1 MINKILKSSAI
12 LGYIALQTSVWAAN
26 TTTYRIEV
34 IETPEEYKSSFPIGI
49 NNQGDVAA
57 AFPITGNRF
66 EFPVDVSLLDF
77 DQTDISLAATLSSFS
92 DGNST
97 FLDSVKKGRFNST
110 SLSFVLNYLA
120 EYNGDGVHQQIGL
133 MRGALSDKD
142 NLEELAI
149 FDVENPETDE
159 YTYFHTEQINDIN
172 SLAWIA
178 GSTSSPL
185 TKTDIDGDTWLMP
198 EFIHRGFVRFS
209 NRAVTLPPFYDD
221 EDALGGFSYATDIS
235 DSGYVVGY
243 ASVAGSS
250 TLDALIESCR
260 INRDT
265 VPEDVCLWRNLNN
278 VQAQNSLF
286 RNRAYLWKVNGNGD
300 ITEKRSLGIAI
311 DNPDLAESLDYT
323 SRAFAVNDKGLAV
336 GESSVIDVNNQL
348 KVQAVLFNETNVFAM
363 TNPLENPQSRAIDIN
378 NNDIVIGTMYD
389 TAGLSGVLKS
399 FYYDID
405 SGSVEVTPLSDF
417 FVSANT
423 KAKAINDQNIIVGE
437 TDAAGLA
444 SGTKPK
450 HGFVYDISTDEMQ
463 DLNDLLSC
471 ETDFTIVDAVDI
483 NDDGVILARASL
495 VQTARDLMG
504 NSVINSSTD
513 SSSIEQVEYTVK
525 LIPDLIAADSCDA
538 PDNEVTI
545 KRKGASFTSSIL
557 LLLFITFL
565 FKRRNI
571 HSKTI

>member
-1 MINKILKSSAI
+1 MINKALKTSAI

-26 TTTYRIEV
+26 TTYRIEV

-57 AFPITGNRF
+57 SFPITGNRF
-66 EFPVDVSLLDF
+66 EFPVNVSLLDF
-77 DQTDISLAATLSSFS
+77 DEADASLAATLSSFS
-92 DGNST
+92 DGTST
-97 FLDSVKKGRFNST
+97 FLESVKKGRFNST
-110 SLSFVLNYLA
+110 SLGLVLNYLQ
-120 EYNGDGVHQQIGL
+120 EFNRDGVHQQIASV
-133 MRGALSDKD
+133 RGGLSDD
-142 NLEELAI
+142 GRLEELAI
-149 FDVENPETDE
+149 FDWENPETDE
-159 YTYFHTEQINDIN
+159 YTYFHTEQVNDIN
-172 SLAWIA
+172 SLTWLA

-209 NRAVTLPPFYDD
+209 NNQVTLPPFYDD
-221 EDALGGFSYATDIS
+221 EDALGGFSYATDIA

-243 ASVAGSS
+243 ASVAGSTS
-250 TLDALIESCR
+250 LDSLIESCR
-260 INRDT
+260 VNKET
-265 VPEDVCLWRNLNN
+265 VPQDVCLWRNLANN
-278 VQAQNSLF
+278 SEAQSGLF
-286 RNRAYLWKVNGNGD
+286 RSRAYLWKVNGNGD

-311 DNPDLAESLDYT
+311 DNPDFADSLQYT

-336 GESSVIDVNNQL
+336 GESSVIDVEER
-348 KVQAVLFNETNVFAM
+348 VRTQAVLFNENNVFTL
-363 TNPLENPQSRAIDIN
+363 TNPLEHPQSRAIGIN

-389 TAGLSGVLKS
+389 TAGLSGVIKS

-450 HGFVYDISTDEMQ
+450 HGFVYDISTDEML
-463 DLNDLLSC
+463 DLNELLSC
-471 ETDFTIVDAVDI
+471 DTDFTIVDAVDI

-513 SSSIEQVEYTVK
+513 TSSIEQVEYTVK
-525 LIPDLIAADSCDA
+525 LIPDLTAADSCEA
-538 PDNEVTI
+538 PDNVQSI
-545 KRKGASFTSSIL
+545 KRKGASVTPSIL

-565 FKRRNI
+565 FKKRNI
-571 HSKTI
+571 DTKTI

>member
-1 MINKILKSSAI
+1 MINKALKSSVL

-26 TTTYRIEV
+26 TTYRIEV
-34 IETPEEYKSSFPIGI
+34 VETPEEYKSSFPIGI

-57 AFPITGNRF
+57 SFPITGNRF

-77 DQTDISLAATLSSFS
+77 DEADISLAATLSTIS
-92 DGNST
+92 DGSST

-110 SLSFVLNYLA
+110 SLGLVLNYLG
-120 EYNGDGVHQQIGL
+120 NFSGDGIHQQIGQV
-133 MRGALSDKD
+133 RGALSDK
-142 NLEELAI
+142 NRLEELAV
-149 FDVENPETDE
+149 FDIENPETDE

-172 SLAWIA
+172 SLAWLA

-209 NRAVTLPPFYDD
+209 NSAITLPPFYDD

-243 ASVAGSS
+243 ASVAGSNS
-250 TLDALIESCR
+250 LNALIENCR
-260 INRDT
+260 VNKDT
-265 VPEDVCLWRNLNN
+265 VPQNICLWRNLNN
-278 VQAQNSLF
+278 VEAQSSLF
-286 RNRAYLWKVNGNGD
+286 KNRAYLWKVNGNGD
-300 ITEKRSLGIAI
+300 ITEKRSLGIGI
-311 DNPDLAESLDYT
+311 DNPDLADSLQYT
-323 SRAFAVNDKGLAV
+323 SRAFAVNDKGVAV
-336 GESSVIDVNNQL
+336 GESNVIDVNDR
-348 KVQAVLFNETNVFAM
+348 VRTQAVLFNEDNVFAM
-363 TNPLENPQSRAIDIN
+363 TNPLEHPQSRATGIN

-389 TAGLSGVLKS
+389 TAGLSGVVKS

-450 HGFVYDISTDEMQ
+450 HGFVYDIATEEMQ

-471 ETDFTIVDAVDI
+471 DTDFTIVDAVDI

-495 VQTARDLMG
+495 VQTARNLMG

-513 SSSIEQVEYTVK
+513 TSSIEQVEYTVK
-525 LIPDLIAADSCDA
+525 LIPDLVAADSCDA
-538 PDNEVTI
+538 PDNDESI
-545 KRKGASFTSSIL
+545 KRQGAGFTPSIL

-565 FKRRNI
+565 FKKRNI
-571 HSKTI
+571 HSKKI